1 MTDSLTMVAID
12 TLSQLVNSYAS
23 EVSGASL
30 PPVSW
35 MWDCRARLDATG
47 TDAEFCGTV
56 HPDLAA
62 AESNT
67 HLLAWARALDLTD
80 ATDDRDA
87 SAGRRVFTG
96 RLGDS
101 RIRLTAVI
109 ESVYPATETQPL
121 PALI

>member
-1 MTDSLTMVAID
+1 MTDSLTMIAID

-23 EVSGASL
+23 EVAGTSL

-56 HPDLAA
+56 HPDLPA

-67 HLLAWARALDLTD
+67 QLLTWARALTLTD
-80 ATDDRDA
+80 ATDDRDISMRPPRLHRSPQPPA
-87 SAGRRVFTG
+87 SA
-96 RLGDS
+96 
-101 RIRLTAVI
+101 
-109 ESVYPATETQPL
+109 
-121 PALI
+121 

>member
-1 MTDSLTMVAID
+1 MTDSLTMAAID
-12 TLSQLVNSYAS
+12 TLSQMVNSYAS
-23 EVSGASL
+23 EIAGASL

-35 MWDCRARLDATG
+35 MWDCRARLEG

-56 HPDLAA
+56 HPDLSA

-67 HLLAWARALDLTD
+67 QLLAWARALNLDDDTD
-80 ATDDRDA
+80 EREA

-101 RIRLTAVI
+101 RIRLTAFI

-121 PALI
+121 IALI